1 MDSSSKSYSD
11 IILINWSIK
20 MSLVKNMFLAFV
32 LCITSVVAFAD
43 TVTNLA
49 VASLPS
55 SLNYGNSFASAT
67 TGNTFYDAYYFT
79 IPNGSANSVTSSIN
93 LDSILGLSNLRA
105 RLYAGNTNDTTFALP
120 SIIENWGTTV
130 NFSPSVGITTVVL
143 DPISLLAGSYT
154 LQVKGTVAGLSGGSY
169 AGVLNIANPVP
180 EAQSYA
186 MLLAG
191 LGVIGFISRRRRI
204 G

>member
-1 MDSSSKSYSD
+1 M
-11 IILINWSIK
+11 
-20 MSLVKNMFLAFV
+20 
-32 LCITSVVAFAD
+32 
-43 TVTNLA
+43 
-49 VASLPS
+49 
-55 SLNYGNSFASAT
+55 
-67 TGNTFYDAYYFT
+67 
-79 IPNGSANSVTSSIN
+79 
-93 LDSILGLSNLRA
+93 
-105 RLYAGNTNDTTFALP
+105 
-120 SIIENWGTTV
+120 
-130 NFSPSVGITTVVL
+130 VL